1 MTETVNLSVYF
12 IPKEKISAYRKNFYM
27 NLFSKILIG
36 LMLMLPVIAGAQQ
49 VRVLSE
55 TVEFQGE
62 IGSNQRKTVILQN
75 ESNQSK
81 VFLLKAL
88 RGNVGSSQKVKI
100 CLGEQC
106 FDPKKDLAKILIE
119 LDPGQIFTDLYL
131 EFEMGIV
138 ETRGSFE
145 LLFSSPQNIRENFV
159 VEARYE
165 VKSDRVADFQ
175 HKDIALSE
183 IYPNPSNRIAQLD
196 YELINPKAKAKI
208 AINSFIGNPVAEYE
222 LDPSRSS
229 LVINVSDFQPGVY
242 FYTLF
247 VDNKN
252 VVTKK
257 LQVKK

>member
-1 MTETVNLSVYF
+1 MNSLL
-12 IPKEKISAYRKNFYM
+12 KIFFGLL
-27 NLFSKILIG
+27 LF
-36 LMLMLPVIAGAQQ
+36 LPLLAEGQH

-55 TVEFQGE
+55 AIDFNGK
-62 IGSNQRKTVILQN
+62 IGSSQRKTVLLQN
-75 ESNQSK
+75 ESNQPK
-81 VFLLKAL
+81 AYMLKAV
-88 RGNVGSSQKVKI
+88 RGNVGSSQQVNV
-100 CLGEQC
+100 CLGDQC
-106 FDPKKDLAKILIE
+106 FDSKKELAKIAIKLE
-119 LDPGQIFTDLYL
+119 PGKIFTDLYL
-131 EFEMGIV
+131 EFEMGIA

-145 LLFSSPQNIRENFV
+145 LLFSNPDNIRETFV

-165 VKSDRVADFQ
+165 VSSEGTSEFS
-175 HKDIALSE
+175 HKDIQLGE

-208 AINSFIGNPVAEYE
+208 SINSFIGNPIAEYE
-222 LDPSRSS
+222 LDPNRNS

>member
-1 MTETVNLSVYF
+1 MNSLL
-12 IPKEKISAYRKNFYM
+12 KIFFGLL
-27 NLFSKILIG
+27 LF
-36 LMLMLPVIAGAQQ
+36 LPLLAVGQH

-55 TVEFQGE
+55 AIDFNGK
-62 IGSNQRKTVILQN
+62 IGSSQRKTVLLQN
-75 ESNQSK
+75 ESNQPK
-81 VFLLKAL
+81 AYMLKAV
-88 RGNVGSSQKVKI
+88 RGNVGSSQQVNV
-100 CLGEQC
+100 CLGDQC
-106 FDPKKDLAKILIE
+106 FDSKKELAKIAIKLE
-119 LDPGQIFTDLYL
+119 PGQIFTDLYL
-131 EFEMGIV
+131 EFEMGIA

-145 LLFSSPQNIRENFV
+145 LLFSNPDNIRETFV

-165 VKSDRVADFQ
+165 VSSEGKSEFS
-175 HKDIALSE
+175 HKDIQLGE

-208 AINSFIGNPVAEYE
+208 SINSFIGNPIAEYE
-222 LDPSRSS
+222 LDPNRNS